1 MKKEKEE
8 KKKEDEEEEEEEK
21 EEGPSKED
29 INDMFNTA
37 AEIKSYQLAQERK
50 KFDSLPD
57 FYKDGLFNYLTLI
70 NVRNQKFY
78 LKKCSFETMKN
89 LGIQYLKFQSFD
101 EAITEFSK
109 SISIFKYII
118 DSNPNWKNGDGIK
131 DSELTYIF
139 DEGSN
144 KEEKE
149 EIKNMLKSSLL
160 NLSLCNFYLKNWKE
174 VKFACDEVIKIDN
187 KCIKAYFRKARCI
200 IDNPASLMNDYL
212 EAKNLLE
219 KAIQIDPNNKD
230 VNETLNNLNQYIN
243 KEKSEEKKI
252 YKSFYRKINEQ
263 YTENE
268 KKKEEEKKNNI
279 IDYDKNDL
287 SGKAQIRMLNLILE
301 ICYAQ
306 MEVVKT
312 QKNNKKE
319 ENKLSKIIEQAKK
332 YRDDLQDLIDI
343 DFNNP
348 NEKLKSFAKEE
359 NLDLQD
365 KKVQEH
371 FLALRKKIIDE
382 VNEFHEKN
390 LNKMRN
396 KNKDNMK
403 LLKNLK
409 EENKRR
415 GFKNESDEENEIF
428 EKIEKQEENH
438 EKIKPT
444 KKKKEKSKKI
454 INRIKNKKT
463 YNNQSKKV
471 FIITFII
478 LSLCVLFRYLVN
490 YIVNHSDDY

>member
-8 KKKEDEEEEEEEK
+8 KKKEDDEEEEEK

-89 LGIQYLKFQSFD
+89 LGIQHLKFQSFD

-131 DSELTYIF
+131 DSELTYIY

-212 EAKNLLE
+212 EAKILLE
-219 KAIQIDPNNKD
+219 KANEIDPNNND
-230 VNETLNNLNQYIN
+230 VKVTLNNLNEYIN

-268 KKKEEEKKNNI
+268 KKKKKI
-279 IDYDKNDL
+279 
-287 SGKAQIRMLNLILE
+287 
-301 ICYAQ
+301 
-306 MEVVKT
+306 
-312 QKNNKKE
+312 
-319 ENKLSKIIEQAKK
+319 
-332 YRDDLQDLIDI
+332 
-343 DFNNP
+343 
-348 NEKLKSFAKEE
+348 
-359 NLDLQD
+359 
-365 KKVQEH
+365 
-371 FLALRKKIIDE
+371 KKII
-382 VNEFHEKN
+382 
-390 LNKMRN
+390 LLIMIKM
-396 KNKDNMK
+396 
-403 LLKNLK
+403 
-409 EENKRR
+409 
-415 GFKNESDEENEIF
+415 I
-428 EKIEKQEENH
+428 
-438 EKIKPT
+438 
-444 KKKKEKSKKI
+444 
-454 INRIKNKKT
+454 
-463 YNNQSKKV
+463 
-471 FIITFII
+471 
-478 LSLCVLFRYLVN
+478 
-490 YIVNHSDDY
+490 

>member
-1 MKKEKEE
+1 
-8 KKKEDEEEEEEEK
+8 
-21 EEGPSKED
+21 
-29 INDMFNTA
+29 
-37 AEIKSYQLAQERK
+37 
-50 KFDSLPD
+50 
-57 FYKDGLFNYLTLI
+57 
-70 NVRNQKFY
+70 
-78 LKKCSFETMKN
+78 
-89 LGIQYLKFQSFD
+89 
-101 EAITEFSK
+101 
-109 SISIFKYII
+109 
-118 DSNPNWKNGDGIK
+118 
-131 DSELTYIF
+131 
-139 DEGSN
+139 
-144 KEEKE
+144 
-149 EIKNMLKSSLL
+149 MLKSSLL

>member
-1 MKKEKEE
+1 MKKE
-8 KKKEDEEEEEEEK
+8 EDSEEEK
-21 EEGPSKED
+21 EEGPSKDD

-57 FYKDGLFNYLTLI
+57 FYKDGLFNYLPLI

-78 LKKCSFETMKN
+78 LKKCAFESMKN
-89 LGIQYLKFQSFD
+89 LGIQHLKFQSFD
-101 EAITEFSK
+101 EAISEFSK

-139 DEGSN
+139 DEGNN
-144 KEEKE
+144 KNEKE
-149 EIKNMLKSSLL
+149 ETLNMIKSSLL

-174 VKFACDEVIKIDN
+174 VKFACDEVIKIDKN
-187 KCIKAYFRKARCI
+187 CVKAYFRKARCI

-212 EAKNLLE
+212 EAKNILE
-219 KAIQIDPNNKD
+219 KANNIAPNNND
-230 VNETLNNLNQYIN
+230 VKETLDNLNKYIN

-252 YKSFYRKINEQ
+252 YKSFYRKINEE
-263 YTENE
+263 YIENE
-268 KKKEEEKKNNI
+268 RKKEEEKKNKI
-279 IDYDKNDL
+279 IDFDKNDL

-306 MEVVKT
+306 MDVVKSK
-312 QKNNKKE
+312 KNNEKE
-319 ENKLSKIIEQAKK
+319 EKKLNKIIDQAKK

-343 DFNNP
+343 DFDNP

-371 FLALRKKIIDE
+371 FFTLRKKIIDDI
-382 VNEFHEKN
+382 NEFHEKN
-390 LNKMRN
+390 LSLMRN
-396 KNKDNMK
+396 QNKDNIK
-403 LLKNLK
+403 LLKGLK
-409 EENKRR
+409 EENRKR

-428 EKIEKQEENH
+428 EKIEKQEKEH
-438 EKIKPT
+438 EKIKPIKKE
-444 KKKKEKSKKI
+444 KKKKGHLKKFV
-454 INRIKNKKT
+454 KNENT
-463 YNNQSKKV
+463 YNKQSKKV
-471 FIITFII
+471 FIISFII
-478 LSLCVLFRYLVN
+478 LSLCLLFRYLVN
-490 YIVNHSDDY
+490 YIVNSYDYED